1 MIIQVGFVFY
11 ITVFYVSLVVY
22 HFDYLATA
30 TPRIFRSIA
39 ESVVWGMIVLIIL
52 SSPFLVFAIFW
63 WCWGIY

>member
-11 ITVFYVSLVVY
+11 ITVLYVSLVIY
-22 HFDYLATA
+22 RFDYIAT
-30 TPRIFRSIA
+30 TRIMRSVID
-39 ESVVWGMIVLIIL
+39 SVVWGMIVLVML